1 METLDLT
8 RYGIS
13 VPQILRNLSPAV
25 LYEEAIRFDQKTSI
39 SATGA
44 LVAYSGEKTGRS
56 PRDKRIVKQPPSQ
69 DDIWWGPV
77 NFPQEP
83 LSFKINRERA
93 IDYLQTRDRLYV
105 VDGFAGWD
113 SAIRLRIRV
122 ICSRPYHALFMRNM
136 LIRPTQEELS
146 TFGQP
151 DYVIF
156 NAGTFPA
163 NRLTQ
168 GMTSRTSVDLSFE
181 DREMGILGTEYAG
194 EMKKGVFTIMNYLM
208 PKRGLLPMHCS
219 ATMAKTGTD
228 TSLLFGL
235 SGTGKTTLS
244 ADPQRRLIG
253 DDEHVWSDRGIFN
266 IEGGCYA
273 KAIDLTH
280 DSEPDIFEAL
290 HFGAVLE
297 NVVLDKERRGGN
309 YSDGGIYQNT
319 RGAYPIEFIGNAQ
332 VPCIGGHPTNV
343 IFLTCD
349 AFGVLPPVSKLSR
362 EQAMYYFLSGYTAKV
377 AGTEVGVTEPQA
389 TFSACFGAPFLVWH
403 PTKYAQ
409 LLGQK
414 MDGHGVNVW
423 LVNTGWAGGGYG
435 VGSRIK
441 LRDTRAI
448 ITAIHDGSLTKS
460 PTQLDSTFG
469 LAQVTACPEVP
480 DEILIPEN
488 SWKDPAQYRSAASK

>member
-1 METLDLT
+1 
-8 RYGIS
+8 
-13 VPQILRNLSPAV
+13 
-25 LYEEAIRFDQKTSI
+25 
-39 SATGA
+39 
-44 LVAYSGEKTGRS
+44 
-56 PRDKRIVKQPPSQ
+56 
-69 DDIWWGPV
+69 
-77 NFPQEP
+77 
-83 LSFKINRERA
+83 
-93 IDYLQTRDRLYV
+93 
-105 VDGFAGWD
+105 
-113 SAIRLRIRV
+113 
-122 ICSRPYHALFMRNM
+122 
-136 LIRPTQEELS
+136 
-146 TFGQP
+146 
-151 DYVIF
+151 
-156 NAGTFPA
+156 
-163 NRLTQ
+163 
-168 GMTSRTSVDLSFE
+168 
-181 DREMGILGTEYAG
+181 
-194 EMKKGVFTIMNYLM
+194 
-208 PKRGLLPMHCS
+208 
-219 ATMAKTGTD
+219 MAKTGTD

-297 NVVLDKERRGGN
+297 NVVLDKELREVN
-309 YSDGGIYQNT
+309 YSDASITQNT

-332 VPCIGGHPTNV
+332 VPCTGGHPTNV

-362 EQAMYYFLSGYTAKV
+362 EQAMYYFLCGYTAKV

-414 MDGHGVNVW
+414 MDAHGVNVW

-441 LRDTRAI
+441 LRYTRAI
-448 ITAIHDGSLTKS
+448 ITAIHDGSLAKS
-460 PTQLDSTFG
+460 PTQLDTTFG
-469 LAQVTACPEVP
+469 LAQVIACPGVP
-480 DEILIPEN
+480 DEILVPEK
-488 SWKDPAQYRSAASK
+488 SWKDSAQYRSAALRVAGLFKNNFQQFVEQVTPEVKVAGPKE